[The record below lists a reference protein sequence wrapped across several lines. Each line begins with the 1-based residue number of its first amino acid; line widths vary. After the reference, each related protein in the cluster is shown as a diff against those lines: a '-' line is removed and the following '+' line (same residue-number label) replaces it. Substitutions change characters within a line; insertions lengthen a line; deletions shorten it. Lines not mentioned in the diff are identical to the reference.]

1 VDAASVDDPLRGI
14 EGEIPALRRYAR
26 FLLRDHEAADDLV
39 QDTLLRAVSRVHL
52 WRPGNLRGWLFTIL
66 RNLHLNRRRDAGR
79 RPTLLQLAEGDE
91 PRTADDQVSRVE
103 VSEALAAFRRLS
115 EEQRE
120 VMFLV
125 VVQGLRYREAADLLG
140 VQLGTVM
147 SRLAR
152 ARERLRQL
160 VEEPGDVPHLRRVK

>member
-1 VDAASVDDPLRGI
+1 VDDPLVGI
-14 EGEIPALRRYAR
+14 EAEIPALRRYAR
-26 FLLRDHEAADDLV
+26 FLLRDPEAADDLV

-79 RPTLLQLAEGDE
+79 RPTLLPLAEGDE

>member
-1 VDAASVDDPLRGI
+1 VETAGVDDPLRGI

-26 FLLRDHEAADDLV
+26 FLLRDPEAADDLV

-66 RNLHLNRRRDAGR
+66 RNLHLNSRRDASR
-79 RPTLLQLAEGDE
+79 RPTLLPLDDVDE
-91 PRTADDQVSRVE
+91 PRTNGEQVSRVE
-103 VSEALAAFRRLS
+103 VAEALAAFQRLS

-125 VVQGLRYREAADLLG
+125 VVEGLRYREAAEFLG
-140 VQLGTVM
+140 VQVGTVM

-160 VEEPGDVPHLRRVK
+160 VEEPDDRPRLRRVK

>member
-1 VDAASVDDPLRGI
+1 MDDPLLGI
-14 EGEIPALRRYAR
+14 EAEIPALRRYAR
-26 FLLRDHEAADDLV
+26 FLLRDPEAADDLV

-79 RPTLLQLAEGDE
+79 RPTLLPLLENEE
-91 PRTADDQVSRVE
+91 PITAGEQVSRVE

-152 ARERLRQL
+152 ARERLRRL
-160 VEEPGDVPHLRRVK
+160 VEEPDDHPRLRRVK

>member
-1 VDAASVDDPLRGI
+1 MDDPLVGI
-14 EGEIPALRRYAR
+14 EAEIPALRRYAR
-26 FLLRDHEAADDLV
+26 FLLRDPEAADDLV

-52 WRPGNLRGWLFTIL
+52 WRPGNLRGWLFAIL
-66 RNLHLNRRRDAGR
+66 RNLHLNRRRDAAR
-79 RPTLLQLAEGDE
+79 RPTLLPLLENEE
-91 PRTADDQVSRVE
+91 PTTAGEQVGRVE
-103 VSEALAAFRRLS
+103 VAEALAAFRRLS

-125 VVQGLRYREAADLLG
+125 VVEGLRYREAADLLG
-140 VQLGTVM
+140 VQIGTVM

-160 VEEPGDVPHLRRVK
+160 VEEPDDRPRLRRVK